1 MQITL
6 TLLGKSPVYLDDS
19 ADVEVAARRIMWGKC
34 VNAGQS
40 CLEPDYLLCSEY
52 MKGKFIRAAKTV
64 VNEWFGDN
72 LLQNSDY
79 CRIVNDNHFR
89 RICALIEGQNIAM
102 GGKTDPQ
109 DRMIEPTLLI
119 DVKPDDRVMQEEI
132 FGPVLPILIV
142 ATPEE
147 AIEFINSREKPLAVY
162 VFR

>member
-1 MQITL
+1 
-6 TLLGKSPVYLDDS
+6 
-19 ADVEVAARRIMWGKC
+19 
-34 VNAGQS
+34 
-40 CLEPDYLLCSEY
+40 
-52 MKGKFIRAAKTV
+52 MKEKFIRAAKTV

-72 LLQNSDY
+72 LSQNSDY

-119 DVKPDDRVMQEEI
+119 DVKPDDRIMQEEI